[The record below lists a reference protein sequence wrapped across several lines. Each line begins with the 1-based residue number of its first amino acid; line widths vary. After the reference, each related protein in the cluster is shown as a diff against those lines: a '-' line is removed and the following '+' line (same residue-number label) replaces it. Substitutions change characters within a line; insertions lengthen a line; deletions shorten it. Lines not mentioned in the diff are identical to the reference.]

1 MSFDDS
7 SGKEYA
13 EYEKTLELI
22 EVKLFFLLKKE
33 FYYFLTCKEVLAE
46 VRRYSSLG
54 NNQYLVLA
62 QLIVPCLNGHIQ
74 LLF

>member
-22 EVKLFFLLKKE
+22 EVKLFFLLKKR
-33 FYYFLTCKEVLAE
+33 VL
-46 VRRYSSLG
+46 
-54 NNQYLVLA
+54 
-62 QLIVPCLNGHIQ
+62 
-74 LLF
+74 LLPYM